1 MAFKKTRATYY
12 GTETFHEDPDRP
24 GDYVIQKTFDREPII
39 ESCTQIRNE
48 VDQRSNPLR
57 LAMRIPPTL
66 FWQWLK
72 DGTLRDSD
80 YTTVGD
86 GGIAI
91 KPEKLA
97 QCMREYNKLACMDKL

>member
-1 MAFKKTRATYY
+1 MAFQQTRKTFY
-12 GTETFHEDPDRP
+12 GTETFHEDPDSL
-24 GDYVIQKTFDREPII
+24 GDYVIQKTFDREPVI

-48 VDQRSNPLR
+48 VDQRARPLR

-72 DGTLRDSD
+72 DGTLRDDD
-80 YTTVGD
+80 YTTVNG

-97 QCMREYNKLACMDKL
+97 QCMREYSKLACMDKL